1 MTPAITIRQ
10 DTENAALVQYAPVHL
25 LWIWMR
31 QITTATSIEKIDG
44 SAQQLF
50 RQLQCVTKILPRGQ
64 GQIRLGQ
71 VQSDRNED
79 QYGNVALSVGIAGWQ
94 TPSSVVPG
102 QWSASRSSSAS
113 QFEGQR

>member
-50 RQLQCVTKILPRGQ
+50 RQL
-64 GQIRLGQ
+64 
-71 VQSDRNED
+71 
-79 QYGNVALSVGIAGWQ
+79 
-94 TPSSVVPG
+94 
-102 QWSASRSSSAS
+102 
-113 QFEGQR
+113 